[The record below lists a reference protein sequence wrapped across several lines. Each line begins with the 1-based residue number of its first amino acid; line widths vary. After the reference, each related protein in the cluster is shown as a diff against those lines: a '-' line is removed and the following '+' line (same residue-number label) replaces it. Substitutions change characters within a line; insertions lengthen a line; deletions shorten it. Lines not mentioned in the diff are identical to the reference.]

1 MFKGYRIIPHGF
13 GLVLSLNFQL
23 IPYICPMARL
33 MAIDYGTKRIGIA
46 DTDPGQIIATA
57 LDTVHSKDVIEF
69 LRNYFSREEVEC
81 IVVGDPR
88 QMDNTGSEI
97 SRLVDNFVKEL
108 KRKFPAIPIDRYD
121 ERFTSVIA
129 RDSILMS
136 GLKKSDRRKKEL
148 IDQTSAVILLQSYME
163 YRKNKL

>member
-1 MFKGYRIIPHGF
+1 
-13 GLVLSLNFQL
+13 
-23 IPYICPMARL
+23 

-46 DTDPGQIIATA
+46 VTDPGQIIATA

>member
-1 MFKGYRIIPHGF
+1 
-13 GLVLSLNFQL
+13 
-23 IPYICPMARL
+23 MARL

-46 DTDPGQIIATA
+46 VTDPGQIIATA